1 MNNRRIF
8 AFYIVVLATLLA
20 AVAIKQQSL
29 GFGRV
34 LEARNQTIMT
44 TGTRPVANT
53 GCTCGQPRPVRAC
66 GSHCGG
72 GGIIYVP

>member
-1 MNNRRIF
+1 MNNRRIY
-8 AFYIVVLATLLA
+8 ACYVVVLATLLA
-20 AVAIKQQSL
+20 AVAIKNQSL
-29 GFGRV
+29 GFGTV
-34 LEARNQTIMT
+34 LDARNQTVMT

-53 GCTCGQPRPVRAC
+53 GCTCGQPVRAC